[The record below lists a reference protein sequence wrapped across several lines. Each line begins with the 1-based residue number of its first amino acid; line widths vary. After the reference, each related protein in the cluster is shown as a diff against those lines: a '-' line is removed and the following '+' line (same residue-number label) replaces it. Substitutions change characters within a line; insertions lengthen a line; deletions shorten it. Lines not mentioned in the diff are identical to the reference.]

1 MRGNHL
7 IICFKGSTDNPTCH
21 TLYLESRWFS
31 MESHLSL
38 SEGSYTDQTNTHT
51 QTPAQPKRHTRD
63 GSPSEPLKISLHALC
78 CYQNRVHRGA
88 GCPRYS
94 TLCHSASCFITAPL
108 LLVHCGCAVGGCGC
122 DRGMEMPAA
131 EGGLGT
137 SGHRQRSGTV
147 KRRLWGGLRQQWKLL
162 GVFEIDQQHE
172 FYGLTCRMKEGL
184 AAAIENN
191 MNSSPRKELS
201 DDDYRLEVAQI
212 HKDFTMETFAGPV
225 FASLRSSSGMTE
237 QEYQQSLCSE
247 NCYLQFISNSKS
259 KADFFLTNDKRFF
272 LKTQNKRE
280 IKFLLTNLKI
290 YMEHLR
296 KFPHSL
302 LVKFVGVHRI
312 KIPPRSKKYFIVMQ
326 SVFYPDD
333 RINAR
338 YDIKGCEVSRWT
350 EPAPE
355 GSQIIVVLKDLN
367 FEGQSV
373 VLDRQRQWLLRQ
385 VEIDTYFLQTLN
397 VLDYSLLLAQQ
408 PLHHDERHQS
418 ISFRTLIV
426 RTKKSVNP
434 GSGSTHAGIAPV
446 PGAEEEEDSTLNW
459 SETDCSV
466 LAAGASC
473 GGRLNNQ
480 TCPEPS
486 VPSSDA
492 AQLPDFRAQNRRL
505 LPNLKNPLHV
515 IDGPEQRYFIGIID
529 IFTVYSFRK
538 RLEHLWK
545 RLRHPGRSFSTV
557 SPQTY
562 CLRLCHWVQDH
573 TK

>member
-1 MRGNHL
+1 
-7 IICFKGSTDNPTCH
+7 
-21 TLYLESRWFS
+21 
-31 MESHLSL
+31 MEMS
-38 SEGSYTDQTNTHT
+38 
-51 QTPAQPKRHTRD
+51 A
-63 GSPSEPLKISLHALC
+63 A
-78 CYQNRVHRGA
+78 A
-88 GCPRYS
+88 G
-94 TLCHSASCFITAPL
+94 
-108 LLVHCGCAVGGCGC
+108 G
-122 DRGMEMPAA
+122 RGM
-131 EGGLGT
+131 
-137 SGHRQRSGTV
+137 SGHRQGSGTV
-147 KRRLWGGLRQQWKLL
+147 KRRRWGGLRQQWKLL
-162 GVFEIDQQHE
+162 GLFEIDQQHE
-172 FYGLTCRMKEGL
+172 FYGLTCMMKEGL
-184 AAAIENN
+184 AAATQSTIDNAPTN
-191 MNSSPRKELS
+191 ELS
-201 DDDYRLEVAQI
+201 DEDFRLEVTQI

-225 FASLRSSSGMTE
+225 FASLRGSLGMTE

-280 IKFLLTNLKI
+280 IKFLLANLKI
-290 YMEHLR
+290 YLEHLR
-296 KFPHSL
+296 KYPHSL
-302 LVKFVGVHRI
+302 LVKFLGVHRI
-312 KIPPRSKKYFIVMQ
+312 KIPHRRKKYFIVMQ

-367 FEGQSV
+367 FEGQYIT
-373 VLDRQRQWLLRQ
+373 LDQQRPWLLRQ
-385 VEIDTYFLQTLN
+385 VEIDTHFLRRLN
-397 VLDYSLLLAQQ
+397 VLDYSLLLAHQ

-418 ISFRTLIV
+418 LSFATLIM

-434 GSGSTHAGIAPV
+434 GSSPVHASMAAV
-446 PGAEEEEDSTLNW
+446 PGAVPEDESVLLM
-459 SETDCSV
+459 SETDGSCLKPSR
-466 LAAGASC
+466 AGVASS
-473 GGRLNNQ
+473 GGTPQ
-480 TCPEPS
+480 MCPEHARPGT
-486 VPSSDA
+486 DTA
-492 AQLPDFRAQNRRL
+492 ELPDFRAQNRRL

-515 IDGPEQRYFIGIID
+515 IDGPEHRYFIGIID